1 MKSELLFGFHSI
13 FEALTAGRRR
23 VDELLLDPRRSNPRL
38 KELQSLVEKR
48 NIPVKRAGSG
58 QLSRSTASDH
68 HQGVALRVSPYP
80 YSGVEDILS
89 AGGEKD
95 APEFVLLLDSIMD
108 PQNLGAILRTALC
121 AGVDGVVIPKDR
133 SAAATADVS
142 RVSAGALEHVRLARV
157 TNLARTVERLKKDGL
172 WIVGLAGEGND
183 ELYSLDL
190 NIPLAV
196 IIGGEEKG
204 LRPLLTRHC
213 DFLAAIPMTG
223 PINSLNASAAA
234 AVALYEIRRQREGVG
249 GM

>member
-13 FEALTAGRRR
+13 FEALQAGRRR
-23 VDELLLDPRRSNPRL
+23 VDEFLFDPHRSNPRL
-38 KELQSLVEKR
+38 KELQSLAEKR
-48 NIPVKRAGSG
+48 NVPVKKAGPR
-58 QLSRSTASDH
+58 QLPSSTASDH

-80 YSGVEDILS
+80 YSGVENILS
-89 AGGEKD
+89 AGGKKG
-95 APEFVLLLDSIMD
+95 APAFVLLLDSIMD

-142 RVSAGALEHVRLARV
+142 RISAGALEHVRLARV

-172 WIVGLAGEGND
+172 WIAGLAGEGSD

-190 NIPLAV
+190 NFPLAV

-223 PINSLNASAAA
+223 PLNSLNASAAA
-234 AVALYEIRRQREGVG
+234 AVALYEIRRQREGAG
-249 GM
+249 GQ